1 MRKTRKQGRNRAGL
15 VLVLMAG
22 ACCGTIAGLFLAIVH
37 DLPQIRQLEDFTPS
51 SVTRIYS
58 ADQVLLSELFVEKRE
73 PVDAADIPPVLA
85 DALVATEDN
94 RFYAHSGIDLK
105 GILRAAVMDLL
116 AGEFVQGGSTI
127 TQQLAKTLFLTHQ
140 KTLLR
145 KLKEAILAV
154 QLERRYTKKEILTL
168 YLNQVYFG
176 SGTYGIKSAAAL
188 FFGKD
193 PSRLTIAECALVA
206 GLPKSPSR
214 FSPLVNPELAIQ
226 RRNIVLRQMREHQV
240 ITDQE
245 YKTAR
250 KEPLRLAEG
259 IRNVARA
266 PYFISYIK
274 PFLENTV
281 GAEKLYKGGLTV
293 HTTLSASLQSMA
305 ETALA
310 GGVAALEKR
319 MAERGLPDKPQAALV
334 AVDVRTGGI
343 SAMVGGRDFGDSPYN
358 RATRAR
364 RQPGSSFK
372 PILYACA
379 LGHGFTQAT
388 TVLNTPVVFEGAGRQ
403 DTWEPD
409 NFSQTY
415 SSEMTLREALARSKN
430 IPAVRVMN
438 KLGPASVADF
448 AARLGIASPLS
459 PYLSLALG
467 TSEVTLL
474 ELTGA
479 YAVFPRRGQR
489 IKPYGV
495 SRILDRDGRVI
506 WQARPIVRQVMP
518 ADDAAI
524 ITDMLQAVIAEGTGR
539 SARDIL
545 CPLAGKTGTTD
556 HYRDALFVGY
566 SRKIAA
572 GVWTGTDNYSTLGK
586 PETGARAAL
595 PIWKDF
601 MEKAVT
607 ATGCLPFDRP
617 GNVIPVKIDPST
629 GKQVPARVD
638 GGVYAL
644 FKKGSEPDGAGKRW

>member
-1 MRKTRKQGRNRAGL
+1 M
-15 VLVLMAG
+15 LMAG
-22 ACCGTIAGLFLAIVH
+22 ACCGTMAGLFLAIVH

-85 DALVATEDN
+85 EALVATEDN
-94 RFYAHSGIDLK
+94 RFYEHSGIDLK
-105 GILRAAVMDLL
+105 GILRAAVADLL

-176 SGTYGIKSAAAL
+176 SGAYGIKSAAAR

-214 FSPLVNPELAIQ
+214 YSPLVNPDLARR
-226 RRNIVLRQMREHQV
+226 RRNIVLRQMRAHEV
-240 ITDQE
+240 ITGEE
-245 YKTAR
+245 YETAR

-259 IRNVARA
+259 TRNVARA
-266 PYFISYIK
+266 PYFISHIK
-274 PFLENTV
+274 PFLETAV
-281 GAEKLYKGGLTV
+281 GAEQLYKGGLTV

-310 GGVAALEKR
+310 GGLAALEQR
-319 MAERGLPDKPQAALV
+319 MAGRGLPDKPQAALV
-334 AVDVRTGGI
+334 AIDVKTGGI
-343 SAMVGGRDFGDSPYN
+343 SAMVGGRDFTDSPYN
-358 RATRAR
+358 RVTQAR
-364 RQPGSSFK
+364 RQPGSAFK

-388 TVLNTPVVFEGAGRQ
+388 TVLNTPVVFDGAGRN

-409 NFSQTY
+409 NFSHTY

-474 ELTGA
+474 ELTGT
-479 YAVFPRRGQR
+479 YAVFPRLGRR

-506 WQARPIVRQVMP
+506 WQARPAARQVMP
-518 ADDAAI
+518 AADAAI

-539 SARDIL
+539 SAHDIL

-607 ATGCLPFDRP
+607 ATGCMPFDRP
-617 GNVIPVKIDPST
+617 DSVIPVKIDPAT
-629 GKQVPARVD
+629 GKRVPDRID
-638 GGVYAL
+638 SGVYAL
-644 FKKGSEPDGAGKRW
+644 FKKGSEPDSHGKRW